1 MTDGNTPNIQ
11 YKYCLRCEQ
20 ELGRKRIIAQY
31 PDPNL
36 PHDGYYRFI
45 RVVYCPECKA
55 ENDRVSKAAY
65 ESRARK
71 VRGKYVSELEKRL
84 AYLTELNSKQETTIK
99 ELQAALANA
108 QTNRRM
114 HTRLTAQREVSL
126 NA

>member
-1 MTDGNTPNIQ
+1 MTDGNNPNIQ

-20 ELGRKRIIAQY
+20 ELGRQRIIARY

-45 RVVYCPECKA
+45 RVVYCSECKA

-71 VRGKYVSELEKRL
+71 VRGKYVRELEQRL

-99 ELQAALANA
+99 ELQAALSNA
-108 QTNRRM
+108 QTSRRM
-114 HTRLTAQREVSL
+114 HTRLASQREVRV
-126 NA
+126 NV

>member
-1 MTDGNTPNIQ
+1 MTDSNTPNIQ

-20 ELGRKRIIAQY
+20 ELGRQRIIAQY

-36 PHDGYYRFI
+36 PHNGYYRFI
-45 RVVYCPECKA
+45 RVVYCSECKA

-71 VRGKYVSELEKRL
+71 VRGKYVSELEQRL
-84 AYLTELNSKQETTIK
+84 AYLTELNSKQEATIR
-99 ELQAALANA
+99 ELQAALTNA

-114 HTRLTAQREVSL
+114 HKRLTAQREVTA